1 MRDLTIDGNK
11 ANQSVAIANP
21 TVAATTSGAS
31 NAGGNLKASTL
42 YTFGY
47 TWKNAAGESA
57 LVTATTGYTPP
68 AGTNT
73 NQITLTPPTPPGGAT
88 GTHWYLLSNAHV
100 AALIRDRRTNA
111 TKP

>member
-73 NQITLTPPTPPGGAT
+73 NQITLTAPTLPGGAT
-88 GTHWYLLSNAHV
+88 GKIGRASCRERV
-100 AALIRDRRTNA
+100 
-111 TKP
+111 